1 MLDNCHEKRDDFM
14 IRLFYGSF
22 EKVLR
27 DYMTPH
33 IGQKDLANLL
43 LLSPAISSEII
54 DGREREDARNR
65 EPAIDDTSASRFC
78 KGTRKISP
86 VTIESHL
93 KPNAFGNV
101 EYCFLTEIVPRI
113 PIKKREALLADVL
126 SLVEEDV
133 EISAEEKIYYSEI
146 ATTKE
151 LATFLAEIYML
162 VITGISMVMR
172 ANHKPKAENLPSQN
186 RFFCG
191 REELLIEL
199 KECYQ
204 NGVRLQGIYGMGGV
218 GKTQTALQYAYN
230 HINEYR
236 IVWWMSAEN
245 KLALQNSASD
255 FLRTQGYLPEKY
267 DADQI
272 KGIFTGYFAA
282 QGHWLLI
289 YDNAEYGTP
298 DEYEALLSYF
308 PPGNINGDIL
318 ITTRCKNAFE
328 DALHIELP
336 VFREGEAVSFLQKRT
351 SIMDAPNAAMLAAQM
366 GYLPLALEYASAYIR
381 EAPEVDY
388 AAYSKKL
395 EQFGIKVLDRKVGN
409 QMYRRTV
416 REAFHITL
424 DRLLSDSSSDYISQS
439 AWQFLNIC
447 AFLAPD
453 GIDLRIFSH
462 YRNGLPQPI
471 RFVLGNELDRDE
483 FVRGLTRYSL
493 VRAERGTLSIHQLLQ
508 EVLRDELQ
516 PNDAM
521 LCVNFA
527 YGVFYQMFYSMRGMS
542 VEEIRPL
549 LFPSVPHVQAILFR
563 YVQFYQNEGKEIPD
577 YIMAAKEYFSWTGIL
592 LTDWKNMEELEQ
604 TEGCQRDVPI
614 LQAAV
619 GFYEMMP
626 GNKTIYFAYTLMLL
640 AQSNKKLG
648 DIEAASGQY
657 LKALETIDK
666 VISKFPV
673 DTNFYTSDKVGYL
686 YQTEAFQLASDICA
700 AIGSCDMIYSNAE
713 LLWTNHRSLIKILLK
728 QFACFPRKA
737 DADNYRETWLNL
749 WIFSQQIANYTR
761 RAFILRL
768 NAPNEWMDERQYS
781 FLDGVYGFFFPA
793 EPIGYKLVEGVIGG
807 FDFLLTT
814 KKGKITKQGN
824 GNWTTLIFDE
834 DITTLEEMLT
844 ALLDLEI
851 PIEELLLRRSL
862 YSVIFLLAKKLDYED
877 VVDHYRDM
885 LL

>member
-272 KGIFTGYFAA
+272 RGIFTGYFAA
-282 QGHWLLI
+282 QGNMGH
-289 YDNAEYGTP
+289 
-298 DEYEALLSYF
+298 
-308 PPGNINGDIL
+308 
-318 ITTRCKNAFE
+318 
-328 DALHIELP
+328 
-336 VFREGEAVSFLQKRT
+336 
-351 SIMDAPNAAMLAAQM
+351 QM
-366 GYLPLALEYASAYIR
+366 SM
-381 EAPEVDY
+381 
-388 AAYSKKL
+388 K
-395 EQFGIKVLDRKVGN
+395 
-409 QMYRRTV
+409 
-416 REAFHITL
+416 
-424 DRLLSDSSSDYISQS
+424 
-439 AWQFLNIC
+439 
-447 AFLAPD
+447 
-453 GIDLRIFSH
+453 H
-462 YRNGLPQPI
+462 Y
-471 RFVLGNELDRDE
+471 
-483 FVRGLTRYSL
+483 
-493 VRAERGTLSIHQLLQ
+493 
-508 EVLRDELQ
+508 
-516 PNDAM
+516 
-521 LCVNFA
+521 
-527 YGVFYQMFYSMRGMS
+527 
-542 VEEIRPL
+542 
-549 LFPSVPHVQAILFR
+549 
-563 YVQFYQNEGKEIPD
+563 
-577 YIMAAKEYFSWTGIL
+577 
-592 LTDWKNMEELEQ
+592 
-604 TEGCQRDVPI
+604 
-614 LQAAV
+614 
-619 GFYEMMP
+619 
-626 GNKTIYFAYTLMLL
+626 
-640 AQSNKKLG
+640 
-648 DIEAASGQY
+648 
-657 LKALETIDK
+657 
-666 VISKFPV
+666 
-673 DTNFYTSDKVGYL
+673 
-686 YQTEAFQLASDICA
+686 
-700 AIGSCDMIYSNAE
+700 
-713 LLWTNHRSLIKILLK
+713 
-728 QFACFPRKA
+728 
-737 DADNYRETWLNL
+737 
-749 WIFSQQIANYTR
+749 
-761 RAFILRL
+761 
-768 NAPNEWMDERQYS
+768 
-781 FLDGVYGFFFPA
+781 
-793 EPIGYKLVEGVIGG
+793 
-807 FDFLLTT
+807 
-814 KKGKITKQGN
+814 
-824 GNWTTLIFDE
+824 
-834 DITTLEEMLT
+834 
-844 ALLDLEI
+844 
-851 PIEELLLRRSL
+851 
-862 YSVIFLLAKKLDYED
+862 
-877 VVDHYRDM
+877 
-885 LL
+885 

>member
-1 MLDNCHEKRDDFM
+1 MP
-14 IRLFYGSF
+14 RLFYGSF

-43 LLSPAISSEII
+43 LLSPAISSEIT
-54 DGREREDARNR
+54 DGREREDARNSMV
-65 EPAIDDTSASRFC
+65 AIDDVSVSRFC

-86 VTIESHL
+86 ATIESHL
-93 KPNAFGNV
+93 KPDAFGNV

-113 PIKKREALLADVL
+113 PIKKRETLIADVL
-126 SLVEEDV
+126 SLVDEDV
-133 EISAEEKIYYSEI
+133 EISAEEKIYYCEI
-146 ATTKE
+146 STAKE
-151 LATFLAEIYML
+151 FATFLAEIYML

-172 ANHKPKAENLPSQN
+172 ANHKPKTVNLPSQN

-191 REELLIEL
+191 REGLLRELEEHYHHGI
-199 KECYQ
+199 
-204 NGVRLQGIYGMGGV
+204 RLQGIYGMGGV

-255 FLRTQGYLPEKY
+255 FLRTQGYLPEKQ
-267 DADQI
+267 DADQTRE
-272 KGIFTGYFAA
+272 IFTGYFAA
-282 QGHWLLI
+282 QSHWLLI

-308 PPGNINGDIL
+308 PPGNIHGDIL

-328 DALHIELP
+328 DALHMELS
-336 VFREGEAVSFLQKRT
+336 VFGEGEAVSFLQKRT
-351 SIMDAPNAAMLAAQM
+351 GIMDALNAAMLAAQM
-366 GYLPLALEYASAYIR
+366 GYLPLALEYAAAYIR
-381 EAPEVDY
+381 ETPGVDY

-409 QMYRRTV
+409 QMYKRTV

-424 DRLLSDSSSDYISQS
+424 DRLLADSSSDYISQS

-453 GIDLRIFSH
+453 GIDLRMFSH
-462 YRNGLPQPI
+462 YGDGLPQPI
-471 RFVLGNELDRDE
+471 RSVLENELDRDE

-493 VRAERGTLSIHQLLQ
+493 VRAERGTLSIHRLLQ
-508 EVLRDELQ
+508 EVLRDELK

-563 YVQFYQNEGKEIPD
+563 YVQFYQGEGKEIPD

-592 LTDWKNMEELEQ
+592 LTDWKNLEEPEQ

-626 GNKTIYFAYTLMLL
+626 GDKTIYCAYTLMLL

-648 DIEAASGQY
+648 DIESASGQY
-657 LKALETIDK
+657 LKALQTVDE
-666 VISKFPV
+666 VISEFPV
-673 DTNFYTSDKVGYL
+673 DTNAHTTDKVGYL
-686 YQTEAFQLASDICA
+686 YRTEAFQLASDICA
-700 AIGSCDMIYSNAE
+700 AIGSCDIIYSNAE
-713 LLWTNHRSLIKILLK
+713 LLWTNHRSLTKILLK

-737 DADNYRETWLNL
+737 DAGNYRETWLNL

-768 NAPNEWMDERQYS
+768 NAPNEWMDERQYL
-781 FLDGVYGFFFPA
+781 FLDGVYGFFFPT
-793 EPIGYKLVEGVIGG
+793 EPTEYELAEGVIGR
-807 FDFLLTT
+807 FDFWV
-814 KKGKITKQGN
+814 ITQRCRIVKQGDE
-824 GNWTTLIFDE
+824 NWTTLAFDG
-834 DITTLEEMLT
+834 DITTFEDVLNS
-844 ALLDLEI
+844 LLGLEI
-851 PIEELLLRRSL
+851 PVEELPLRRSL
-862 YSVIFLLAKKLDYED
+862 CSMIFLLARKLGYED
-877 VVDHYRDM
+877 VADQYRDV
-885 LL
+885 LLETYLQ